1 MTTTDEIR
9 ARWAETTPGPW
20 FWWGN
25 TDDHDVALCGRQP
38 GLGVCEVISTV
49 AVARDPDGADAER
62 MRASL
67 RDFDLSEDDIAEAV
81 TDWSEDRWGEPR
93 SDIRLAVTDADFN
106 RHPVE
111 ALAVYQVA
119 RNQGLPDDTPRE
131 HPAVYRA
138 DVCDVRAP
146 NAQALAAAWSDVRW
160 LLGEVDRL
168 TAELE
173 SR

>member
-9 ARWAETTPGPW
+9 TRWAETTPGPW

-25 TDDHDVALCGRQP
+25 TDNHSVALCGRQP
-38 GLGVCEVISTV
+38 GLGVCEVISII
-49 AVARDPDGADAER
+49 AVDRDPLGPDAER

-67 RDFDLSEDDIAEAV
+67 RDSGWNEGEIEDAV
-81 TDWSEDRWGEPR
+81 TDWAEDGWGEPR
-93 SDIRLAVTDADFN
+93 SDYRLSITG
-106 RHPVE
+106 VE
-111 ALAVYQVA
+111 FTRLPIEDLAVYQVA

-168 TAELE
+168 TAELG